1 MNPEWLATPQ
11 SCLAVLGSK
20 DSQNRKS
27 QLGGSDHN
35 LRGAIVKEECHGAR
49 AERQPT

>member
-11 SCLAVLGSK
+11 SCLAVLGSE
-20 DSQNRKS
+20 DSR
-27 QLGGSDHN
+27 LDGSDHD

-49 AERQPT
+49 AERQPA